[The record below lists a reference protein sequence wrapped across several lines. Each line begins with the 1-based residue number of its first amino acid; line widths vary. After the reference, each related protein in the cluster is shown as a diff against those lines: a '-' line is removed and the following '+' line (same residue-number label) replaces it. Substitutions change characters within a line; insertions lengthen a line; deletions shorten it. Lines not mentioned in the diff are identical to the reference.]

1 MMVTLTMLVLLL
13 LALAGW
19 GLVWRAWQRD
29 RHPPAPLPPAGA
41 APDRDDQ
48 SCWGAYVRRDRLVD
62 AIALRIRRSLD
73 LSETLATTAREI
85 RHFLQTDRVLLYAFD
100 PHWSGRV
107 VVESVGDAWISVLGQ
122 TIHDP
127 CFDKNLDDYPS
138 YSERYRLG
146 RIAVV
151 DDLETAPLT
160 PCYADYLRQLQ
171 VRASVTVPVLVGDRL
186 WGLIIAHHCRGA
198 RSWLP
203 SDTTLLQKL
212 ATQVGIAIQQGELY
226 AQVRRELHERQQA
239 AAALAQARDQALAAT
254 QAKSQFLA
262 TMSHEIRT
270 PMNAVI
276 GMTELLLHTD
286 LTPEQQTLAQTVHTA
301 GETLLALVNDILDFS
316 KIESGKLDLDHHR
329 FAPRTCVEEAI
340 ALVKTPAAQK
350 GLPLQ
355 VTFDD
360 TIPLEVLGDSTRL
373 RQILLNL
380 LGNAIKFTEHGQ
392 ISITVQKMAA
402 VAKMPEDHP
411 SPGLPSPGERPAE
424 LGCQDCPTQG
434 GAKTAV
440 PSHPL
445 ILHFTVRDTG
455 IGIAPHHLEQLFEPF
470 RQADSSTTRKYGGT
484 GLGLTISR
492 HLAEAMGGQVWVE
505 SLVGQGSAFHFTVQ
519 VQSLTPTIAT
529 VAPPTP
535 AIALPRFDA
544 ALATL
549 YPLQILIAEDN
560 VVNQTLMLKL
570 LERMGYHAD
579 VANNGQAVLE
589 AIAQR
594 DPRHPYDLILMD
606 VQMPEMDGTTTT
618 RHIRAQVPPP
628 QQPWIVAMTANAR
641 EGALEQCL
649 AAGMDDYASKPIRVP
664 ELVKKLERC
673 WQHRTGQ
680 SAPRVFA
687 VSDRPRCCP
696 PATSSMGETGV
707 EEALAEDSAAG
718 GAADGGDLAPLTNS
732 WV

>member
-13 LALAGW
+13 LAISGW
-19 GLVWRAWQRD
+19 GLVWHAWQRD
-29 RHPPAPLPPAGA
+29 RHPPTLLPPAGA

-48 SCWGAYVRRDRLVD
+48 ACWGAYVRRDRLVD
-62 AIALRIRRSLD
+62 TIALRIRRSLD

-151 DDLETAPLT
+151 DDVETAPLT

-186 WGLIIAHHCRGA
+186 WGLIIAHHCQGA

-226 AQVRRELHERQQA
+226 AQMRRELHERQQA

-276 GMTELLLHTD
+276 GMTELLLNTD

-316 KIESGKLDLDHHR
+316 KIESGKLDLDPHP
-329 FAPRTCVEEAI
+329 FTLRTCVEAAI
-340 ALVKTPAAQK
+340 ALMTTSATQK
-350 GLPLQ
+350 GLGLQ
-355 VTFDD
+355 VTFDE
-360 TIPLEVLGDSTRL
+360 TIPPEVIGDSNRL

-380 LGNAIKFTEHGQ
+380 LGNAVKFTEQGQ
-392 ISITVQKMAA
+392 IEVVVQPG
-402 VAKMPEDHP
+402 PEQEAP
-411 SPGLPSPGERPAE
+411 RR
-424 LGCQDCPTQG
+424 
-434 GAKTAV
+434 TATADA
-440 PSHPL
+440 PPPL
-445 ILHFTVRDTG
+445 CLQFTVRDTG
-455 IGIAPHHLEQLFEPF
+455 IGIAREHLGQLFEAF
-470 RQADSSTTRKYGGT
+470 SQGDSSTTRKYGGT
-484 GLGLTISR
+484 GLGLAISR
-492 HLAEAMGGQVWVE
+492 RLATAMGGRLWVE
-505 SLVGQGSAFHFTVQ
+505 STAGHGSAFHFTLQ
-519 VQSLTPTIAT
+519 VQTPTSAIAPST
-529 VAPPTP
+529 PPQSSAIAPPHLDT
-535 AIALPRFDA
+535 
-544 ALATL
+544 ALASL
-549 YPLQILIAEDN
+549 YPLHILIAEDN

-579 VANNGQAVLE
+579 VANNGQAVLA
-589 AIAQR
+589 AIAQQ
-594 DPRHPYDLILMD
+594 DPHHPYDLILMD
-606 VQMPEMDGTTTT
+606 VQMPEMDGNTTTQ
-618 RHIRAQVPPP
+618 HIRTQVPAT
-628 QQPWIVAMTANAR
+628 QQPWIVAMTANA
-641 EGALEQCL
+641 LEDDLAQCL
-649 AAGMDDYASKPIRVP
+649 AAGMNDYASKPIRVP

-673 WQHRTGQ
+673 WHHRTGQ
-680 SAPRVFA
+680 TLEIA
-687 VSDRPRCCP
+687 P
-696 PATSSMGETGV
+696 PATDPLPAP
-707 EEALAEDSAAG
+707 ALAIAPADVAEEDPVGESRH
-718 GAADGGDLAPLTNS
+718 
-732 WV
+732 